1 MTIQELGSIGELVG
15 GLAVLLSLVY
25 LALQIN
31 QNTRSVRSATSAS
44 ISESLSRVTE
54 MISSQPE
61 VARTWYQGRV
71 QYDSLNDEERYRAIM
86 FANTYLRRLENAFYQ
101 RERGFVDPDHWQ
113 TTERSMVAFM
123 SHPAAQQCW
132 SERKSLFSDRF
143 VEFVDRRIADVAKR
157 VPTEAS

>member
-1 MTIQELGSIGELVG
+1 MTIQDLGSIGELVG

-31 QNTRSVRSATSAS
+31 QNTRSVRSAMSAS
-44 ISESLSRVTE
+44 VSESLSRVTE
-54 MISSQPE
+54 MLSSQPE
-61 VARTWYQGRV
+61 LARAWYQGRV
-71 QYDSLNDEERYRAIM
+71 QYDSLNDEERYRMKM

-101 RERGFVDPDHWQ
+101 QERGFVDPDHWQ
-113 TTERSMVAFM
+113 TTERHMVTFM

-143 VEFVDRRIADVAKR
+143 VEFVERRISGAPA
-157 VPTEAS
+157 